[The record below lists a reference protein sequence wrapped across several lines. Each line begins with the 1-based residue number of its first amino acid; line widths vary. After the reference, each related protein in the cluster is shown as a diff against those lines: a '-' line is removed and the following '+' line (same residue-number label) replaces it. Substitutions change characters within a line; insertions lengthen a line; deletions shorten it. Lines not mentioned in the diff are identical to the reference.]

1 MSTGNRIFSAVL
13 SFFLLVGHVYD
24 VLPTKETMAPT
35 SERPTLIIDAGHGGE
50 DGGAVSL
57 TGALESHINL
67 AVALRLDGILGLYAV
82 PTQLLRTTDISLHD
96 KEAQTLRQKK
106 NSDLHNRVDMVN
118 AYKCAVLLSIHQNSY
133 PDGRYSGAQAFYAP
147 TANSRELAQ
156 MMQESLRLTLD
167 PKNGRLEKQI
177 PDTIF
182 LMNHVSCPAV
192 LVECGFLTNSREEKL
207 LQDNTYQTKLACAL
221 AGGYLQWNT

>member
-1 MSTGNRIFSAVL
+1 
-13 SFFLLVGHVYD
+13 
-24 VLPTKETMAPT
+24 
-35 SERPTLIIDAGHGGE
+35 
-50 DGGAVSL
+50 
-57 TGALESHINL
+57 
-67 AVALRLDGILGLYAV
+67 
-82 PTQLLRTTDISLHD
+82 
-96 KEAQTLRQKK
+96 
-106 NSDLHNRVDMVN
+106 
-118 AYKCAVLLSIHQNSY
+118 
-133 PDGRYSGAQAFYAP
+133 
-147 TANSRELAQ
+147 